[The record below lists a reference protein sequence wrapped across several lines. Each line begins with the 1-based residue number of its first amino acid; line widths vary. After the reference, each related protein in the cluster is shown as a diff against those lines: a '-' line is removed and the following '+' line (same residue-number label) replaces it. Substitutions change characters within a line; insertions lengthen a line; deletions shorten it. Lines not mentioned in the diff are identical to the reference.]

1 MTAHRAL
8 NIALTGA
15 TAVGIAA
22 ILLAGPVLDD
32 RSDEWAQADALAD
45 AQKAARSEYL
55 RERAAAQLCMKLH
68 GPGTAYRWTDSGD
81 LVCTDHRTGRA
92 AVVVASKGGAL

>member
-32 RSDEWAQADALAD
+32 KSAEWQQSSALAD
-45 AQKAARSEYL
+45 AQRAAREA
-55 RERAAAQLCMKLH
+55 RQAERDAIRQCTALH
-68 GPGTAYRWTDSGD
+68 GPG
-81 LVCTDHRTGRA
+81 A
-92 AVVVASKGGAL
+92 AVGYGIDGNVICGPRRGAGAQVVASKGGAL